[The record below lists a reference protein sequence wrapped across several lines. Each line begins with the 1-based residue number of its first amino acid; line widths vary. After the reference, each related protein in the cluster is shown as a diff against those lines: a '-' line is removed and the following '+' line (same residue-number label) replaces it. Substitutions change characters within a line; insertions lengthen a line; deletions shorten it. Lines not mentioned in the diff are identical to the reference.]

1 MTPIKKRFVLKSL
14 ISFANIGAGQN
25 TVQVNLVEWFIN
37 YFTETVIPDSIRNP
51 VLSTGFPLEFIP
63 CLIRGRND
71 NSHHH

>member
-1 MTPIKKRFVLKSL
+1 MRKRSTLKSL
-14 ISFANIGAGQN
+14 ASFANIELVRN

-51 VLSTGFPLEFIP
+51 VFSTESPLEFIP
-63 CLIRGRND
+63 CFIRDGND